1 MASDDK
7 ECTMDWSA
15 QPLWFYILLG
25 TSSVLLLAAI
35 VLTGLNCH
43 QYRLMQQ
50 AGAGAMTRQ
59 QLRQLRSSQK

>member
-1 MASDDK
+1 MEKDDK

-35 VLTGLNCH
+35 VLTGINCH

-50 AGAGAMTRQ
+50 SGAALTRQ
-59 QLRQLRSSQK
+59 QLRQLRSAQK